1 MSTLHTVNKSPF
13 ERDSLAACI
22 RLASKGHAILLI
34 EDGVFG
40 AMAGTDH
47 SDMVKAAIENASI
60 YVLGPDLAARG
71 MSEDRVIDG
80 IQVVDYSGF
89 VDLTKQHSTCQS
101 WL

>member
-1 MSTLHTVNKSPF
+1 MSILHTVNKSPF
-13 ERDSLAACI
+13 ERDSLSSCI
-22 RLASKGHAILLI
+22 RLSTAGHAILLI
-34 EDGVFG
+34 EDGIFG
-40 AMAGTDH
+40 ALKGTDH
-47 SDMVKAAIENASI
+47 SDMVSTAMKDVSV

-89 VDLTKQHSTCQS
+89 VELTTKHDTCQS

>member
-13 ERDSLAACI
+13 ERDSLSSCI
-22 RLASKGHAILLI
+22 RLAAKGCAILLI

-40 AMAGTDH
+40 AMSGTDH
-47 SDMVKAAIENASI
+47 SDMVQGAMKDATV

-89 VDLTKQHSTCQS
+89 VDLTTKYDTCQS

>member
-13 ERDSLAACI
+13 ERDSLSSCI

-40 AMAGTDH
+40 ALTGTDH
-47 SDMVKAAIENASI
+47 SDMVSGAMKDASV

-89 VDLTKQHSTCQS
+89 VELTAKHETCQS

>member
-13 ERDSLAACI
+13 ERDSLSSCI
-22 RLASKGHAILLI
+22 RLAAKGSAILLI
-34 EDGVFG
+34 EDGALG

-47 SDMVKAAIENASI
+47 SDMVSGVMKDVSV

-89 VDLTKQHSTCQS
+89 VELTIKHDTCQS

>member
-13 ERDSLAACI
+13 ERDSLSSCI

-34 EDGVFG
+34 EDGIFG

-47 SDMVKAAIENASI
+47 SDMVADAMKDASV

-89 VDLTKQHSTCQS
+89 VELTTKHETCQS

>member
-13 ERDSLAACI
+13 ERDSLSSCI
-22 RLASKGHAILLI
+22 RLATSGHAILLI
-34 EDGVFG
+34 EDGIFG
-40 AMAGTDH
+40 ALTGTDH
-47 SDMVKAAIENASI
+47 SDMVSGAMKDVSV

-89 VDLTKQHSTCQS
+89 VELTTKHDTCQS

>member
-13 ERDSLAACI
+13 ERDSLSSCL
-22 RLASKGHAILLI
+22 RLAVKGSSILLI

-47 SDMVKAAIENASI
+47 SDMVQAAMKDASV

-80 IQVVDYSGF
+80 IKVIDYSGF
-89 VDLTKQHSTCQS
+89 VDLTAECESVQA

>member
-13 ERDSLAACI
+13 ERDSLSSCI
-22 RLASKGHAILLI
+22 RLAKKGSAILLI
-34 EDGVFG
+34 EDGIFG

-47 SDMVKAAIENASI
+47 SAMVQDAMKNASF

-89 VDLTKQHSTCQS
+89 VDLTKQHDTCQS

>member
-13 ERDSLAACI
+13 ERDSLASCV

-40 AMAGTDH
+40 AMSGTDH
-47 SDMVKAAIENASI
+47 SEMVKAAMANASV

-89 VDLTKQHSTCQS
+89 VDLTKQHTTCQS

>member
-1 MSTLHTVNKSPF
+1 MSILHTVNKSPF
-13 ERDSLAACI
+13 ERDSLSACI

-40 AMAGTDH
+40 AMSGTDH
-47 SDMVKAAIENASI
+47 SDMVSGAMKDASI

-71 MSEDRVIDG
+71 MSEDRIIDG

-89 VDLTKQHSTCQS
+89 VKLTAEHDTCQS

>member
-13 ERDSLAACI
+13 ERDSLSACI
-22 RLASKGHAILLI
+22 RLATKGCAVLLI
-34 EDGVFG
+34 EDGIFG
-40 AMAGTDH
+40 ALKGTDH
-47 SDMVKAAIENASI
+47 SDMVSGAMKDATF

-71 MSEDRVIDG
+71 MSEDRIIDG

-89 VDLTKQHSTCQS
+89 VDLTTKHDTCQS

>member
-13 ERDSLAACI
+13 ERDSLSACI
-22 RLASKGHAILLI
+22 RLFTKGCAVLLI
-34 EDGVFG
+34 EDGIFG
-40 AMAGTDH
+40 AMAGTEH
-47 SDMVKAAIENASI
+47 SDMVSGAMKDATF

-71 MSEDRVIDG
+71 MSEDRIIDG

-89 VDLTKQHSTCQS
+89 VDLTTKHDTCQS

>member
-13 ERDSLAACI
+13 ERDSLSSCI
-22 RLASKGHAILLI
+22 RLAAKGSAILLI

-47 SDMVKAAIENASI
+47 SQMVQDAMANAEV

-80 IQVVDYSGF
+80 IQVVDYTGF
-89 VDLTKQHSTCQS
+89 VDLTRKHDTCQS

>member
-13 ERDSLAACI
+13 ERDSLSSCI
-22 RLASKGHAILLI
+22 RLATKGSAILLI

-47 SDMVKAAIENASI
+47 SQMVQDAMANAQV

-89 VDLTKQHSTCQS
+89 VELTTKHETCQS

>member
-13 ERDSLAACI
+13 ERDSLASCI

-40 AMAGTDH
+40 AMSGTDH
-47 SDMVKAAIENASI
+47 SDMVKSAMENASI

>member
-13 ERDSLAACI
+13 ERDSLSSCI
-22 RLASKGHAILLI
+22 RLAAKGCAILLI

-47 SDMVKAAIENASI
+47 SDMVSGAMKDASV

-89 VDLTKQHSTCQS
+89 VELTAKHDTCQS

>member
-1 MSTLHTVNKSPF
+1 
-13 ERDSLAACI
+13 
-22 RLASKGHAILLI
+22 
-34 EDGVFG
+34 
-40 AMAGTDH
+40 MAGTDH
-47 SDMVKAAIENASI
+47 SDMVKAAMDKASV

-89 VDLTKQHSTCQS
+89 VDLTKQHETCQS

>member
-13 ERDSLAACI
+13 ERDSLSSCI
-22 RLASKGHAILLI
+22 RLAKKGSAILLI

-47 SDMVKAAIENASI
+47 SAMVQDAMQNASF

-89 VDLTKQHSTCQS
+89 VDLTKQHDTCQS

>member
-1 MSTLHTVNKSPF
+1 MSTLHTVNKSAF
-13 ERDSLAACI
+13 ERDSLSSCI

-47 SDMVKAAIENASI
+47 SDMVSNVMKDTAV

-80 IQVVDYSGF
+80 IQVFPRRAGSMKA
-89 VDLTKQHSTCQS
+89 T
-101 WL
+101 

>member
-13 ERDSLAACI
+13 ERDSLSSCI
-22 RLASKGHAILLI
+22 RLAAKGSAVLLI

-40 AMAGTDH
+40 AMAGTEK
-47 SDMVKAAIENASI
+47 SQMVQDAMANVQF

-89 VDLTKQHSTCQS
+89 VDLTTKHDTCQS

>member
-1 MSTLHTVNKSPF
+1 MSILHTVNKSPF
-13 ERDSLAACI
+13 ERDSLSSCI
-22 RLASKGHAILLI
+22 RLASKGCAILLI

-47 SDMVKAAIENASI
+47 SDMVAGAIKDASV

-89 VDLTKQHSTCQS
+89 VELTAKHDTCQS

>member
-13 ERDSLAACI
+13 ERDSLSSCI
-22 RLASKGHAILLI
+22 RLAAKGSAILLI
-34 EDGVFG
+34 EDGALG

-47 SDMVKAAIENASI
+47 SDMVSGVMKDVSV

-89 VDLTKQHSTCQS
+89 VELTAKHDTCQS

>member
-13 ERDSLAACI
+13 ERDSLSSCV
-22 RLASKGHAILLI
+22 RLAAKGSAILLI

-40 AMAGTDH
+40 AMSGTDH
-47 SDMVKAAIENASI
+47 SDMVKGAMANATV

-89 VDLTKQHSTCQS
+89 VDLTKQHDTCQS

>member
-13 ERDSLAACI
+13 ERDSLSSCV
-22 RLASKGHAILLI
+22 RLATKGCAILLL

-47 SDMVKAAIENASI
+47 SDMVKGAMADATV

-71 MSEDRVIDG
+71 MSEDRIIDG
-80 IQVVDYSGF
+80 VQVVDYSGF
-89 VDLTKQHSTCQS
+89 VDLTTKFDTCQS

>member
-13 ERDSLAACI
+13 ERDSLSSCI
-22 RLASKGHAILLI
+22 RLAKKGSAILLI
-34 EDGVFG
+34 EDGIFG

-47 SDMVKAAIENASI
+47 SAMVQDAMQNASF

-89 VDLTKQHSTCQS
+89 VDLTKQHDTCQS

>member
-13 ERDSLAACI
+13 ERDSLSSCV
-22 RLASKGHAILLI
+22 RLATKGCAILLI

-40 AMAGTDH
+40 AMSGTDH
-47 SDMVKAAIENASI
+47 SEMVKGAMKDATV
-60 YVLGPDLAARG
+60 YVLGPDLKARG
-71 MSEDRVIDG
+71 MSEDRIIDG

-89 VDLTKQHSTCQS
+89 VDLTTKHDTCQS

>member
-1 MSTLHTVNKSPF
+1 MNTGNNKLLKIIFSLLDYPILVFFNATV
-13 ERDSLAACI
+13 
-22 RLASKGHAILLI
+22 
-34 EDGVFG
+34 
-40 AMAGTDH
+40 
-47 SDMVKAAIENASI
+47 

-89 VDLTKQHSTCQS
+89 VDLTTKHDTCQS